1 MSRID
6 DLIAN
11 YRRFAHLPWSAGLAP
26 AQRVWMAVYEPED
39 ERRLRL
45 HLPEFATASNAAGH
59 EWAQVDITD
68 SFAEW
73 MAQHEYR
80 DAYFANP
87 KLIRPEMTG
96 FLQCLVASVRRQ
108 LETCSTPNSVVGLVG
123 SSSLFGLGDQI
134 KVSALINEVE
144 DLVMGRLLV
153 FFPGEVDQN
162 NYRLLNGRD
171 GWNYH
176 AVPITADRGMIL

>member
-1 MSRID
+1 MSRVD

-11 YRRFAHLPWSAGLAP
+11 YQRFAKLPWPSGLAP
-26 AQRVWMAVYEPED
+26 AQRVWMAVYAPED

-45 HLPEFATASNAAGH
+45 HLPEFETASKAAGH
-59 EWAQVDITD
+59 EWAAIDITNA
-68 SFAEW
+68 FEEW
-73 MAQHEYR
+73 MAVHEYR

-87 KLIRPEMTG
+87 KLIQPELAG
-96 FLQCLVASVRRQ
+96 FLDALVTSVRQQ
-108 LETCSTPNSVVGLVG
+108 LAESSTPNTVAGLLG
-123 SSSLFGLGDQI
+123 AGSLFGLGDQV
-134 KVSALINEVE
+134 KVSALIDRIE
-144 DLVMGRLLV
+144 DRIEGRLLV

-176 AVPITADRGMIL
+176 AVPITADKGTIL